1 MPAECRSKTVGRMST
16 RYAVCLCICIILSY
30 HLRNMQDRSNARNML
45 EKYTQA
51 EEAEGTRFYALFKVD
66 MSKDLMDKFHPKS
79 LSLVTHACH
88 W

>member
-1 MPAECRSKTVGRMST
+1 
-16 RYAVCLCICIILSY
+16 
-30 HLRNMQDRSNARNML
+30 MQDRSNARNML